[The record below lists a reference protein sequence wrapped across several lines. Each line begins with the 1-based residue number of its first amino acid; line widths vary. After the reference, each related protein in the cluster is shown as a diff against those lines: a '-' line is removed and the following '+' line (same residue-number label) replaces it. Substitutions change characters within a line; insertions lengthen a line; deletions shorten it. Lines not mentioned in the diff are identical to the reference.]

1 MRDTNPDSGASRREA
16 ILDDDQTIGHSVVGR
31 RIAIVHYG
39 EGAELDPGHR
49 SHRCG
54 QLAASLVE
62 RGADV
67 ARVVPSFRQWDDEQ
81 RPLDWSGTV
90 GAEGRLVVVPTRS
103 FSNTRGWDRF
113 GSLYDFNRGVAKF
126 LADDPTFDLIVCG
139 FPPPGLVRGIK
150 RSAPDAAVIADIR
163 DLWPDALVPNSP
175 AGDAVRST
183 AGRAG
188 RVLARELRLADA
200 VTAMSPT
207 MLDRAPSG
215 VDRTAVIP
223 LGFEPAA
230 DEDRNL
236 WPSGEAPMTAV
247 FVGSMTQ
254 LFDLRSMIV
263 GWQQFVRGRDATGRP
278 TPRLVVVG
286 DGPQKAMVDELV
298 DGDETITCTGWVLG
312 PEVPKHLAQADLG
325 LAPTRPGQGTTISN
339 KVAEYMAGGLFV
351 LNTLTEPVAAELDA
365 SSLGARVE
373 STPVAWSEGFETAE
387 RNLESLRSSRPGR
400 IETATVRFGRDRAE
414 ELWFGLIDEVL
425 AGRAAGPATQRQAST
440 A

>member
-1 MRDTNPDSGASRREA
+1 
-16 ILDDDQTIGHSVVGR
+16 
-31 RIAIVHYG
+31 
-39 EGAELDPGHR
+39 
-49 SHRCG
+49 
-54 QLAASLVE
+54 
-62 RGADV
+62 
-67 ARVVPSFRQWDDEQ
+67 
-81 RPLDWSGTV
+81 
-90 GAEGRLVVVPTRS
+90 
-103 FSNTRGWDRF
+103 
-113 GSLYDFNRGVAKF
+113 
-126 LADDPTFDLIVCG
+126 
-139 FPPPGLVRGIK
+139 
-150 RSAPDAAVIADIR
+150 
-163 DLWPDALVPNSP
+163 
-175 AGDAVRST
+175 
-183 AGRAG
+183 
-188 RVLARELRLADA
+188 
-200 VTAMSPT
+200 
-207 MLDRAPSG
+207 
-215 VDRTAVIP
+215 
-223 LGFEPAA
+223 
-230 DEDRNL
+230 
-236 WPSGEAPMTAV
+236 
-247 FVGSMTQ
+247 
-254 LFDLRSMIV
+254 MIV

-298 DGDETITCTGWVLG
+298 DGDQTITCTGWVLG

-425 AGRAAGPATQRQAST
+425 AGRATGPAIQRQAST